1 MSKTRTLIALAVLA
15 AATGRPGLAQQDDLP
30 RVKLSEPEASFPEPF
45 SRIAGLREL
54 ADGRV
59 IVSDRLEIALR
70 IVDWA
75 TGSLE
80 EIGHE
85 GSGPGEY
92 RMPDDLFPLPGDS
105 TLLVDFGNMRLTTI
119 TPEGDLVESQ
129 AMLHPDG
136 FLLFPRGT
144 DAEGRLYFDLSNVMR
159 MGPGESPPDSFAVVA
174 FDQGTGDVDTVA
186 TLPRP
191 QIGQVRSSGGGF
203 SFSGSGLQPY
213 QTADDWGVAPSGRVA
228 VARGE
233 EYHVEWWSVGAPP
246 VVGPTVKYEPV
257 KLTQEDKEA
266 WADRMSSGAVMAISV
281 DGGGGRGG
289 RTVNLPRPNIDE
301 LDWPEVKPPFPRNA
315 LRVTP
320 EGEAWVQRHV
330 KSGEPETYD
339 VFDASGR
346 RVRQVVLPEGRALV
360 GFGLGTVYA
369 SAEDEDGLQ
378 WLERYRR

>member
-1 MSKTRTLIALAVLA
+1 MSKTGKLIALAVLA
-15 AATGRPGLAQQDDLP
+15 VAIGRPGLAQQDDLP
-30 RVKLSEPEASFPEPF
+30 RVELSEPEASFSEPF
-45 SRIAGLREL
+45 SSIAGLREL

-70 IVDWA
+70 IVDLA
-75 TGSLE
+75 TGSVK

-105 TLLVDFGNMRLTTI
+105 TLLVDFGNMRLTAI
-119 TPEGDLVESQ
+119 TPNGELVESQ
-129 AMLHPDG
+129 AMMHPDG

-144 DAEGRLYFDLSNVMR
+144 DADGRLYFDLSNVMR
-159 MGPGESPPDSFAVVA
+159 MGPGESLPDSFAVVA
-174 FDQGTGDVDTVA
+174 FDRGTGDIDTIA
-186 TLPRP
+186 MLPRP
-191 QIGQVRSSGGGF
+191 QIGQVRSSGQGF
-203 SFSGSGLQPY
+203 SFSGLGLQPF
-213 QTADDWGVAPSGRVA
+213 QAVDEWSVAFNGRVA
-228 VARGE
+228 VAWGE
-233 EYHVEWWSVGAPP
+233 EYHVEWRSVGGPP
-246 VVGPTVKYEPV
+246 VVGPAVAYEPV

-289 RTVNLPRPNIDE
+289 RTVTLPRPNIDE

-320 EGEAWVQRHV
+320 DGEAWVQRHV

-346 RVRQVVLPEGRALV
+346 RVRQVVLPEGRTLV
-360 GFGLGTVYA
+360 GFGRGTLYA
-369 SAEDEDGLQ
+369 SNEDEDGLQ

>member
-1 MSKTRTLIALAVLA
+1 MSKTGKLIALAVLA
-15 AATGRPGLAQQDDLP
+15 VAIGRPGLAQQDDLP
-30 RVKLSEPEASFPEPF
+30 RVELSEPEASFSEPF
-45 SRIAGLREL
+45 SSIAGLREL

-70 IVDWA
+70 IVDLA
-75 TGSLE
+75 TGSVK

-105 TLLVDFGNMRLTTI
+105 TLLVDFGNMRLTAI
-119 TPEGDLVESQ
+119 TPNGELVESQ
-129 AMLHPDG
+129 AMMHPDG

-144 DAEGRLYFDLSNVMR
+144 DADGRLYFDLSNVMR
-159 MGPGESPPDSFAVVA
+159 MGPGESLPDSFAVVA
-174 FDQGTGDVDTVA
+174 FDRGTGDIDTIA
-186 TLPRP
+186 MLPRP
-191 QIGQVRSSGGGF
+191 QIGQVRSSGQGF
-203 SFSGSGLQPY
+203 SFSGLGLQPF
-213 QTADDWGVAPSGRVA
+213 QAVDEWSVAFNGRVA
-228 VARGE
+228 VAWGE
-233 EYHVEWWSVGAPP
+233 EYHVEWRSVGGPP
-246 VVGPTVKYEPV
+246 VVGPAVAYEPV

-289 RTVNLPRPNIDE
+289 RTVTLPRPNIDE

-320 EGEAWVQRHV
+320 DGEAWVQRHV

-346 RVRQVVLPEGRALV
+346 RVRQVVLPEGRTLV
-360 GFGLGTVYA
+360 GFGRGTLYA
-369 SAEDEDGLQ
+369 SFQPRVPAAGLT
-378 WLERYRR
+378 

>member
-1 MSKTRTLIALAVLA
+1 MSKTGKLIALAVLA
-15 AATGRPGLAQQDDLP
+15 VAIGRPGLAQQDDLP
-30 RVKLSEPEASFPEPF
+30 RVELSEPEASFSEPF
-45 SRIAGLREL
+45 SSIAGLREL

-70 IVDWA
+70 IVDLA
-75 TGSLE
+75 TGSVK

-105 TLLVDFGNMRLTTI
+105 TLLVDFGNMRLTAI
-119 TPEGDLVESQ
+119 TPNGELVESQ
-129 AMLHPDG
+129 AMMHPDG

-144 DAEGRLYFDLSNVMR
+144 DADGRLYFDLSNVMR
-159 MGPGESPPDSFAVVA
+159 MGPGESLPDSFAVVA
-174 FDQGTGDVDTVA
+174 FARGTGDIDTIA
-186 TLPRP
+186 MLPRP
-191 QIGQVRSSGGGF
+191 QIGQVRSSGQGF
-203 SFSGSGLQPY
+203 SFSGLGLQPF
-213 QTADDWGVAPSGRVA
+213 QAVDEWSVAFNGRVA
-228 VARGE
+228 VAWGE
-233 EYHVEWWSVGAPP
+233 EYHVEWRSVGGPP
-246 VVGPTVKYEPV
+246 VVGPAVAYEPV

-289 RTVNLPRPNIDE
+289 RTVTLPRPNIDE

-320 EGEAWVQRHV
+320 DGEAWVQRHV

-346 RVRQVVLPEGRALV
+346 RVRQVVLPEGRTLV
-360 GFGLGTVYA
+360 GFGRGTLYA
-369 SAEDEDGLQ
+369 FNEDEDGLQ
-378 WLERYRR
+378 WLERYSR